1 MVTARR
7 RSAPADSVRRAAR
20 PAGAARRARTPASRP
35 VPAPPRSCVTAET
48 GSCPQGYAQRPR
60 SRLAPWRGRR
70 RPIESGWR
78 SSWGR
83 CRWRPTSVW
92 ASRSSTSSESACRR
106 SSWRTGR
113 AAPRRSAPRSTT
125 SPFWPTWMHR
135 GCALLRELGRRRRD
149 PLPERR
155 PSARPG
161 FRALRGPALPR
172 PSVRGRPAAAR
183 ACPPGRQAAGR
194 RPEAVRARGGEPLRG
209 RTAARPGPSPARRGR
224 AFPCRHAH
232 TVTSNHRI
240 GRTGPSWRGLVQ
252 PSEARRASWDRPA
265 ATGRRA
271 DRSRGR
277 ARALRASARATAGPR

>member
-1 MVTARR
+1 VVTARR

-35 VPAPPRSCVTAET
+35 VPAPPRSCVMAET
-48 GSCPQGYAQRPR
+48 GSCPQGYAERPR

-78 SSWGR
+78 SSWGAVAGDR
-83 CRWRPTSVW
+83 
-92 ASRSSTSSESACRR
+92 
-106 SSWRTGR
+106 
-113 AAPRRSAPRSTT
+113 PRSGPAARARAR
-125 SPFWPTWMHR
+125 SLPVGARVGGPAGLHPGGAFRGLRRRPSGPPGMHR

-149 PLPERR
+149 PLPEWR